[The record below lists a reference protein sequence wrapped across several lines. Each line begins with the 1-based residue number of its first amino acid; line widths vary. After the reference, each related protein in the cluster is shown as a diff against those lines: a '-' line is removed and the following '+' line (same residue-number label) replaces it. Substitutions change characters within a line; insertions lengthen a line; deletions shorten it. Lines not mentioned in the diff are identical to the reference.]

1 LVGEKSI
8 SGRNRAQA
16 TVQFCL
22 LRAGK
27 EVVES
32 QVTRQ
37 VAARWWGTS

>member
-1 LVGEKSI
+1 MVGEKSI

-37 VAARWWGTS
+37 VAARW